1 MIPMWKKGSKTVT
14 RQIVEIGGD
23 EKTFQFKY
31 ILSNL
36 LNSFNLS
43 VENGVSESI
52 LILFYNFFENILT
65 KYKILYNELYSRI
78 KLMNKS
84 EKEKY
89 FLKNS
94 IKNSINAFE
103 NIYREQIQKFFNIEL
118 SNTKFGIEETNSE
131 ELFPNTITKSN
142 KSDNYFRVIGGIQS
156 INKKELF
163 LKNNFPIKMVY
174 NKNGNGTNINIDDS
188 KYELIKMFISNPSSY
203 SIGGFVI
210 QSNIYLKSFELL
222 KKYIKQIIKS
232 KIKGINLID
241 TEFKKMIKGIKL
253 KKISSLSREIQEEYK
268 KIILEKDTT
277 IKKMKLKELSDKF
290 INQYRL
296 GQEALLNIIN
306 DIKEEAKIL
315 KRQRPNINKEK
326 QNVLKK
332 ISHHHKI
339 LTNQY
344 FVKKNFNYVFKLLT
358 IKIYDAMRNIF
369 NKNTNHNIE
378 QILPLEYITN
388 LEERYKKID
397 SDFNSKKHIKTV
409 QNLNKLLN
417 I

>member
-1 MIPMWKKGSKTVT
+1 M
-14 RQIVEIGGD
+14 
-23 EKTFQFKY
+23 
-31 ILSNL
+31 L
-36 LNSFNLS
+36 L
-43 VENGVSESI
+43 
-52 LILFYNFFENILT
+52 
-65 KYKILYNELYSRI
+65 K
-78 KLMNKS
+78 
-84 EKEKY
+84 
-89 FLKNS
+89 
-94 IKNSINAFE
+94 
-103 NIYREQIQKFFNIEL
+103 IYREQIQKFFNIEL

-306 DIKEEAKIL
+306 DIKEIFKIL
-315 KRQRPNINKEK
+315 KD
-326 QNVLKK
+326 NVLILIKKNKMFLK

-344 FVKKNFNYVFKLLT
+344 FL
-358 IKIYDAMRNIF
+358 
-369 NKNTNHNIE
+369 
-378 QILPLEYITN
+378 
-388 LEERYKKID
+388 KKILIM
-397 SDFNSKKHIKTV
+397 S
-409 QNLNKLLN
+409 LNY
-417 I
+417 